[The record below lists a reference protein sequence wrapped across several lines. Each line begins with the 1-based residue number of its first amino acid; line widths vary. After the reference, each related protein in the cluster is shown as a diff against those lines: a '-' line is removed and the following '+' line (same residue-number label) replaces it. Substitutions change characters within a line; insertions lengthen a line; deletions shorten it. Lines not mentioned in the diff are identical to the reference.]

1 MARGGMRYGAGRP
14 GHKIKNNQCLSL
26 DVRRLKRA
34 GMLAEGAD
42 RAWVWRNS
50 ETGERTASIGC
61 NVAHGRL
68 ALDFTCNGAP
78 IAQRVGLT
86 RTACHKG
93 GARAWFVCPCCERR
107 VAVLFFRWK
116 RFACRHCNQVAYRS
130 QSEDACGRAWLRQSR
145 IEEKLGPDWQRPKHM
160 HHATYERLWQAV
172 VDCEQV
178 RDEWIA
184 GMVSRLLPGG
194 MNSLA

>member
-1 MARGGMRYGAGRP
+1 M
-14 GHKIKNNQCLSL
+14 
-26 DVRRLKRA
+26 
-34 GMLAEGAD
+34 
-42 RAWVWRNS
+42 
-50 ETGERTASIGC
+50 
-61 NVAHGRL
+61 AHGQVH
-68 ALDFTCNGAP
+68 LDFTSGGAP
-78 IAQRVGLT
+78 IAQRVGLA

-93 GARAWFVCPCCERR
+93 GARDWFLCPCCGRR

-130 QSEDACGRAWLRQSR
+130 QSEDVCGRAWLRQSR
-145 IEEKLGPDWQRPKHM
+145 IEAKLGPDWQRPKHM

-172 VDCEQV
+172 VDCEQQ

-194 MNSLA
+194 MNSLV